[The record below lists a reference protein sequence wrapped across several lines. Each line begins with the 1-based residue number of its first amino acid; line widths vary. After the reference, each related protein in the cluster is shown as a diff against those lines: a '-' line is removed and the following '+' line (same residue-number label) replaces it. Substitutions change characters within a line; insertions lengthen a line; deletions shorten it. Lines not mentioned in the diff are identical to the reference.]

1 MEKDISNFCYEAK
14 KPAELPETL
23 MCALKNPK
31 TERSIL
37 KKHQEEMLY
46 KLDGLASERAKKEI
60 INRL

>member
-1 MEKDISNFCYEAK
+1 
-14 KPAELPETL
+14 
-23 MCALKNPK
+23 MCALKNSK